1 MNSLQYIAALEI
13 GLIYALVALA
23 VYISF
28 KLIDFADL
36 TVDGTFTLGAGLT
49 AILIISEVHPL
60 LATTMAVLAGVVAG
74 MITGILN
81 VYIRI
86 MGLLAGILTMIA
98 LYSINLRIM
107 NAPNL
112 SLFGLPT
119 LFSQHQILYI
129 LCGLVMLVW
138 VGLACFL
145 RTQLGLALR
154 AIGVNHKVSRACGIK
169 IGTMT
174 IIALAISNALVALAG
189 SLFAQI
195 EAFADISMG
204 TGTIIVG
211 LASVIIG
218 ESLIKS
224 DKVIWLM
231 LGCIVGSILYRISI
245 AFALNTSN
253 FLRSSDLNLITAFI
267 VIITLMISYSRKRAE
282 IK

>member
-1 MNSLQYIAALEI
+1 MNILQWLAALEI

-36 TVDGTFTLGAGLT
+36 TIDGTFTLGAGLT
-49 AILIISEVHPL
+49 AVLIISGIHPI
-60 LATTMAVLAGVVAG
+60 LATMMAVLAGIIAG
-74 MITGILN
+74 MMTGFLN

-86 MGLLAGILTMIA
+86 MGLLASILTMIA

-107 NAPNL
+107 GSPNL

-119 LFSQHQILYI
+119 IFSHHKALYI
-129 LCGLVMLVW
+129 LCGLVLFIW
-138 VGLACFL
+138 IGFSCFL
-145 RTQLGLALR
+145 RTQFGLALR
-154 AIGVNHKVSRACGIK
+154 ATGGNHKVSRACGIK

-189 SLFAQI
+189 SLFAQL

-204 TGTIIVG
+204 TGTIIIG

-218 ESLIKS
+218 DSLIKS

-231 LGCIVGSILYRISI
+231 LGCIIGSILYRISI
-245 AFALNTSN
+245 AFALNSSH
-253 FLRSSDLNLITAFI
+253 FLKSSDLNLITALI
-267 VIITLMISYSRKRAE
+267 VIITLLFSLPRKRIE